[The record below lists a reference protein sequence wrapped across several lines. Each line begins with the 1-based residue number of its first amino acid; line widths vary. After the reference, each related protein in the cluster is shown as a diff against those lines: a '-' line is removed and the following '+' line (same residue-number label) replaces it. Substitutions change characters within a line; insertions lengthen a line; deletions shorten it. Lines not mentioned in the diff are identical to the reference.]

1 MFQTQLLSVHIV
13 ILSLRVDIFD
23 TGAGKVPQ
31 VEFGDQCCFSEKA
44 PTEARCNGRRL
55 ALNGK
60 QPEGGNSR
68 WQPGGN
74 LVETWWRLGE
84 SVSWCGLWRW
94 QEGGKPGGKEAWEE
108 MAHLHSCQGASSYEN
123 LATIAKALLYK

>member
-1 MFQTQLLSVHIV
+1 MQV
-13 ILSLRVDIFD
+13 R
-23 TGAGKVPQ
+23 Q

-68 WQPGGN
+68 WQPGGS
-74 LVETWWRLGE
+74 LVETWWRLGGL
-84 SVSWCGLWRW
+84 VSWCGLWRW

-123 LATIAKALLYK
+123 LARISKALLRK